1 MSGQVGEDQIIHL
14 QVALY
19 ALFLRLYGMY
29 PCNFLLFLRT
39 HFKDKNDPIFCHTI
53 KVLIFS
59 VAEMFSLIFG
69 SFSAYDRHSKN
80 ASLFSDDLERERNY
94 HRAVS
99 DFQFPF

>member
-1 MSGQVGEDQIIHL
+1 MSGKIGEEQIIHL

-53 KVLIFS
+53 KVLIIFFHLLS
-59 VAEMFSLIFG
+59 GLIFG
-69 SFSAYDRHSKN
+69 LFSAYDRHSKN
-80 ASLFSDDLERERNY
+80 ASLFSYNLERE
-94 HRAVS
+94 
-99 DFQFPF
+99 